1 MKARLVKE
9 SLGFTIVGKSEWS
22 ILALLLVWGAFVHYQ
37 QLSFPV
43 ISDEAM
49 YASVGRWLA
58 RTHEWFHLRYEGDPF
73 LYKPPLHFWLMALS
87 IRVWGPTEFAV
98 RFPSATFGMA
108 TLLLVYFAGKS
119 LFRPRVGLFAGLI
132 LSTTFVFVWLAR
144 RGKIDVPLGLLMNLA
159 FFSFCMAYREE
170 RRRGGYLWLSFA
182 SMAIATMLKG
192 PLGFLLPGAGGFLFL
207 LLTRKRNTIRELP
220 ALLAG
225 MSGFL
230 AVVSA
235 YYWSLGAEFNRYFF
249 VVENL
254 DRIVEESKPTFF
266 YFYMLLPDLFPW
278 CLFLPAAIVYA
289 SRLYRQGIDREMLL
303 IVLWVFAFF
312 LPLNLPSYK
321 EEDFLVYVA
330 PPFALLL
337 AVYWDAI
344 VAPREGPPGASRF
357 LWASAMALFIAV
369 GAAAFLGH
377 ALLQM
382 RFPEFPE
389 FLPLGLR
396 ISIVALC
403 LSGLYA
409 VYKRSAAV
417 LFATVV
423 AVAMALTI
431 GVVQFH
437 SRALE
442 QYIAARRIGQE
453 IRSIVGNS
461 RLVFSFPRG
470 HSEVVF
476 YLDRSR
482 PGQNIGSVDELHR
495 LFGSNQLL
503 FGLLS
508 RETYEML
515 NARGGPSPVRLG
527 EYSDRKSRYVLV
539 TNANEAKIEHRQ
551 Q

>member
-1 MKARLVKE
+1 MKARLLQKG
-9 SLGFTIVGKSEWS
+9 LALARAGKSEWGM
-22 ILALLLVWGAFVHYQ
+22 LALLLTWGAFVHYQ

-58 RTHEWFHLRYEGDPF
+58 RTREWFHLQYEGDPF

-108 TLLLVYFAGKS
+108 TLLLVYFAGRS

-132 LSTTFVFVWLAR
+132 LTTTFVFVWLAR
-144 RGKIDVPLGLLMNLA
+144 RGKIDVELGFLMNLA

-170 RRRGGYLWLSFA
+170 GRRRGYLWLSFA
-182 SMAIATMLKG
+182 AMAAATMLKG
-192 PLGFLLPGAGGFLFL
+192 PLGFLLPGAGGFVFL
-207 LLTRKRNTIRELP
+207 LVTRGRGMIREIP
-220 ALLAG
+220 VLLAG
-225 MSGFL
+225 MAGFL
-230 AVVSA
+230 AVVGA
-235 YYWSLGAEFNRYFF
+235 YYWSLGADFNRYFF

-254 DRIVEESKPTFF
+254 DRIVEESKPAFF
-266 YFYMLLPDLFPW
+266 YFYMLVPDFFPW
-278 CLFLPAAIVYA
+278 SLFLPAAIVYA
-289 SRLYRQGIDREMLL
+289 WRLYRRGMDRELLL
-303 IVLWVFAFF
+303 ILLWVVAFF
-312 LPLNLPSYK
+312 LPLSLPSYK

-337 AVYWDAI
+337 ARYWDVI
-344 VAPREGPPGASRF
+344 VAPEESQPAASRL
-357 LWASAMALFIAV
+357 LWASVTVLFISL
-369 GAAAFLGH
+369 GAAAFLAH
-377 ALLQM
+377 ALLRL

-396 ISIVALC
+396 VSIVALC

-409 VYKRSAAV
+409 VYKRRAALLFAAV
-417 LFATVV
+417 VG
-423 AVAMALTI
+423 VAMALTI
-431 GVVQFH
+431 GVVQYH
-437 SRALE
+437 PRALE
-442 QYIAARRIGQE
+442 RYIAARRIAHE
-453 IRSIVGNS
+453 IRSIVGDS

-470 HSEVVF
+470 HSEMAF

-482 PGQNIGSVDELHR
+482 PAQNIGSVDELHR
-495 LFGSNQLL
+495 LFESDGVF

-508 RETYEML
+508 RETYETL
-515 NARGGPSPVRLG
+515 TAGGGSPPVRLR

-539 TNANEAKIEHRQ
+539 RNCKANSTGCKQA
-551 Q
+551 